1 MLSRN
6 NPHWNHTMIA
16 EKEKIY
22 VICGYNL
29 NKYEVGDI
37 QAKLWSELPDL
48 LSPERQRSI
57 LF

>member
-1 MLSRN
+1 MN
-6 NPHWNHTMIA
+6 NPHWNHTLIA

-37 QAKLWSELPDL
+37 QTKLWSELPDL

>member
-1 MLSRN
+1 
-6 NPHWNHTMIA
+6 MIA

-29 NKYEVGDI
+29 NKWEVSDI

-48 LSPERQRSI
+48 PPPERQRNI

>member
-1 MLSRN
+1 
-6 NPHWNHTMIA
+6 MIA

-48 LSPERQRSI
+48 LSPERQRNI
-57 LF
+57 LYL